1 MVHTHRTR
9 EGWIMQKFTV
19 ALSAVAAGTAVWI
32 SAAPVAAADDPILP
46 VAGNGSASDGIQ
58 QLQSAGYNVSINWLE
73 GHPNVPL
80 RECKIDDISGLGATT
95 SSGFDT
101 VYVDVECPNAK

>member
-1 MVHTHRTR
+1 
-9 EGWIMQKFTV
+9 MQKLAFTV
-19 ALSAVAAGTAVWI
+19 ALSAVAAVWLSTA
-32 SAAPVAAADDPILP
+32 PMAAADDPILP

-58 QLQSAGYNVSINWLE
+58 QLQAAGYNVSINWLE

-80 RECKIDDISGLGATT
+80 RDCKIDNISGLEGAT